1 MRLLSAQQ
9 VAISLVAWEQ
19 RGQALRLSKRKAYRV
34 RDEIDRWHSRKRF
47 LLHYRHRAK
56 KARPMLTLF
65 GNVESGNVHKVQ
77 MILSRLGL
85 PFQRV
90 DVRQDRGQ
98 PRDARFLTIN
108 AMGKVP
114 ALRLPDGDILSDSGA
129 ILFYFAAGTPLW
141 PDVRRDQAE
150 VLRWMFFEQYS
161 HEPALAVLRYLKR
174 FTLDPDAHQFR
185 IAELVSKSTFVLGV
199 LEKRLTDAE
208 WIAGPAPT
216 IADYALY
223 PYTRWMD
230 EVGFSH
236 ADWPAISLWLR
247 RMENLPRFLPLYAD
261 AATAVI
267 AFADYFAAG

>member
-1 MRLLSAQQ
+1 
-9 VAISLVAWEQ
+9 
-19 RGQALRLSKRKAYRV
+19 
-34 RDEIDRWHSRKRF
+34 
-47 LLHYRHRAK
+47 
-56 KARPMLTLF
+56 MLTLF

-77 MILSRLGL
+77 MILRCLGL
-85 PFQRV
+85 PFRRV
-90 DVRQDRGQ
+90 DVRQDQGQ
-98 PRDARFLTIN
+98 PRDARFLAIN
-108 AMGKVP
+108 PMGKVP

-129 ILFYFAAGTPLW
+129 ILFYFAFGTPLW

-174 FTLDPDAHQFR
+174 FTPDPDAHQFR

-199 LEKRLTDAE
+199 LEKRLAAAE

-223 PYTRWMD
+223 PYTHWMD

-236 ADWPAISLWLR
+236 GDWPAISQWMR
-247 RMENLPRFLPLYAD
+247 CMEKLPRFLPLYAD
-261 AATAVI
+261 AAMEVI
-267 AFADYFAAG
+267 AFADYFAARPL

>member
-1 MRLLSAQQ
+1 
-9 VAISLVAWEQ
+9 
-19 RGQALRLSKRKAYRV
+19 
-34 RDEIDRWHSRKRF
+34 
-47 LLHYRHRAK
+47 
-56 KARPMLTLF
+56 MLTLF

-85 PFQRV
+85 PFRRV
-90 DVRQDRGQ
+90 DVRQDRRQ

-108 AMGKVP
+108 PMGKVP
-114 ALRLPDGDILSDSGA
+114 ALRLRDGDILSDSGA
-129 ILFYFAAGTPLW
+129 ILFYFAFGTPLW
-141 PDVRRDQAE
+141 PDARRNQAE

-174 FTLDPDAHQFR
+174 FTTDPDAHHCR

-199 LEKRLTDAE
+199 LEKRLTEAD

-223 PYTRWMD
+223 PYTHWMD

-236 ADWPAISLWLR
+236 ADWPAISRWLR
-247 RMENLPRFLPLYAD
+247 RMQKLPRFLPLYTD
-261 AATAVI
+261 AATEVI
-267 AFADYFAAG
+267 AFADYFAAARL